1 MNKLE
6 KFHDHIIGCLVSI
19 EMPHKNQKATGNPPD
34 VHIVISVP
42 GKEMVV
48 SRELKHTGH
57 KKADIDAEAVLE
69 DAFLVA
75 QKQLKEHRRIS
86 HGDVKTLATG
96 FEAQEL

>member
-57 KKADIDAEAVLE
+57 KKADTDAYAVVE

-75 QKQLKEHRRIS
+75 QQQLKNYRRIS
-86 HGDVKTLATG
+86 HGDVKKHTNG